1 MTSEFKKNLLGII
14 MMYFAFI
21 IIYLNHPSE
30 TTDPKILADAALVA
44 PLMWGFFLLIPI
56 AMLFICAILEGVG
69 DALPGGKSSKGNT
82 YLIVSS
88 LALFLVLIEG

>member
-1 MTSEFKKNLLGII
+1 
-14 MMYFAFI
+14 
-21 IIYLNHPSE
+21 
-30 TTDPKILADAALVA
+30 
-44 PLMWGFFLLIPI
+44 MWGFFLSIPI